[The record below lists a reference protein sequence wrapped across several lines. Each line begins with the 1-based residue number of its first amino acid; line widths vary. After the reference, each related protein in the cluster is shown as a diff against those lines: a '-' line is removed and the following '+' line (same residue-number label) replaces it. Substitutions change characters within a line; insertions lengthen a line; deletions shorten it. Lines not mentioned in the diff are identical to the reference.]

1 MIQIPHRKSQVRRS
15 FRLLYVLPVFSAG
28 FSLSASFAYAQTTG
42 GADTTAAVHHVKKKA
57 TRTRNAS
64 TAKASSAHQTA
75 ATSAGQSKQV
85 ATSKSAVR
93 VSNAKTLDQATVAGS
108 TEAVTVTGSFLK
120 QARQFSANPVQ
131 TITAKEIQQTG
142 VTNVGD
148 FLLRMPSVG
157 SSGTGNADTNGG
169 AGMSCTDI
177 RNLGGNRVLVLV
189 DGKRVTQS
197 STGVGQ
203 CVDMN
208 SIPVMAISSIEILK
222 DGGSELYGADA
233 VSGVINIKMKHDVN
247 TGGVTMRGSLTQYGD
262 NRQFMASA
270 YKGWNFDHNRGNVTI
285 FGQFSHQDGVKQWDR
300 KWARNPQTNDPANGY
315 DVSYGSSIP
324 TNGMLFGPL
333 QANGNQ
339 DVFYGNSKGG
349 LTNNSS
355 GYNYAQ
361 DQMILNELDNSSLMG
376 DAHYDFNK
384 HFTLYSNVMYSHKTS
399 STTMAPIPAT
409 GSSPPST
416 LPGSI
421 VLPTNYPGNTSGEE
435 LTMYRRMAE
444 FGKRKADTSVDALT
458 SMVGAKGDI
467 IAGWKYDASFTYGST
482 MGTMTTSGVGNYSK
496 LLQVWGL
503 TPDAST
509 SAGVV
514 YNPNA
519 CAGAAGCSFSS
530 ALSPLS
536 QEATAYANYKEHD
549 HYHYQLRD
557 TNVRI
562 HNDNVVKMPYAH
574 GGSLGIA
581 LGMEHRSEQLSYT
594 PDPLIQQGNTLSNT
608 MAATGGGFNAS
619 EAYLEGNLT
628 LLHNAMFAKNLSV
641 DGQGRYSGYNTFG
654 NTYNWKVGIN
664 WAPTRDIAFRGTL
677 GTSFRQPNVFEL
689 YGGKYLSYNGAYD
702 PCDNRQIGNYNGTQP
717 AVVAN
722 CMKRGINPYSFKA
735 ASWGQVPTLMGGNT
749 KLQPEVGRTYTFGAT
764 MTPRWVPGLMTS
776 VSFWH
781 YRVSNMITSLP
792 TQYILDGC
800 YTGERPANCAQIT
813 RLSNGQINSVESYNI
828 NGGAMTTSGIDWD
841 LTYRIRLTW
850 EDSLIISNNFQK
862 LVSYKQQL
870 VPGGQTYDMKG
881 TISYQAQGTSNP
893 TVRDYASFTWRHNDF
908 SVTYML
914 QYMSGMHW
922 NDGSSRIYPQAASY
936 DAQGNYSPGVGRV
949 KTPNMVLQDLT
960 FNYNYKKWAFQFEVQ
975 NLANK
980 QPPFLANTSDNSND
994 STYSGYY
1001 AGRTFLLQAGT
1012 TF

>member
-57 TRTRNAS
+57 TRARNAS

-148 FLLRMPSVG
+148 FLQRMPSVG
-157 SSGTGNADTNGG
+157 SGGTGNADTNGG

-285 FGQFSHQDGVKQWDR
+285 FGQFSHQDGVKQWNR
-300 KWARNPQTNDPANGY
+300 KWARNPQVSNTSSGSQ
-315 DVSYGSSIP
+315 SYGSVISTSGTFFNDAGSP
-324 TNGMLFGPL
+324 VF
-333 QANGNQ
+333 NGN
-339 DVFYGNSKGG
+339 SAGG
-349 LTNNSS
+349 LTPYSS
-355 GYNYAQ
+355 SSRYNYAQ
-361 DQMILNELDNSSLMG
+361 DQSLLNELDNSSLMG

-399 STTMAPIPAT
+399 STTMAPMPAT
-409 GSSPPST
+409 GSNPPST
-416 LPGSI
+416 LPSSI
-421 VLPTNYPGNTSGEE
+421 IIPSNYPGNTSGEE
-435 LTMYRRMAE
+435 LQMYRRMDE

-458 SMVGAKGDI
+458 AMVGAKGDI

-482 MGTMTTSGVGNYSK
+482 MGTMTTSGVGNYAK

-503 TPDAST
+503 SPATPGDSG
-509 SAGVV
+509 SSLV

-530 ALSPLS
+530 ALGPLS

-581 LGMEHRSEQLSYT
+581 LGMEHRSEQLSYN
-594 PDPLIQQGNTLSNT
+594 PDPLIQQGGTLSNT

-628 LLHNAMFAKNLSV
+628 LLHNAMFAKNLSI

-689 YGGKYLSYNGAYD
+689 YGGQYMSYNGAND
-702 PCDNRQIGNYNGTQP
+702 PCDSSQITTYGALQP
-717 AVVAN
+717 TVMAN
-722 CMKRGINPYSFKA
+722 CMKHGINPKNFTEA
-735 ASWGQVPTLMGGNT
+735 GAGQVATLMGGNT

-792 TQYILDGC
+792 TQYILDSC
-800 YTGERPANCAQIT
+800 YTGTGTSNCAAIN
-813 RLSNGQINSVESYNI
+813 RLSNGQINSVSAYNI

-870 VPGGQTYDMKG
+870 VPGGPKYDYKG
-881 TISYQAQGTSNP
+881 TITYQAGGTSNP

-922 NDGSSRIYPQAASY
+922 NDGSNRIYKS
-936 DAQGNYSPGVGRV
+936 QGYGRV

-980 QPPFLANTSDNSND
+980 QPPFLVNSSDNSND
-994 STYSGYY
+994 STYGGYY